1 MLKTLLNI
9 PLIRR
14 RLIHC
19 IKQNYF
25 NELDI
30 VIPIKNNLWA
40 HLYENDSYD
49 SFSEIFVQSEYEEFL
64 PNIKI
69 ESLID
74 LGAHHGFFTLLMQ
87 SKQPDM
93 KFDSLL
99 VEPSIVCE
107 EALTNFAL
115 KKENIGRTTISN
127 KCIGNP
133 KQQISKFYVRRHM
146 ASSQVR
152 HEQNEYHVDVPIL
165 QIQEVQDWRPPPYD
179 LIKCDIEGGEW
190 DLVNHYE
197 MILKETQFIIIE
209 WHEGKDKYTE
219 FINKVE
225 ELNFNILKSTYN
237 HSKQSKNNSTE
248 LILARNNRF

>member
-127 KCIGNP
+127 KCIGL
-133 KQQISKFYVRRHM
+133 VRLLC
-146 ASSQVR
+146 
-152 HEQNEYHVDVPIL
+152 PI
-165 QIQEVQDWRPPPYD
+165 
-179 LIKCDIEGGEW
+179 
-190 DLVNHYE
+190 
-197 MILKETQFIIIE
+197 
-209 WHEGKDKYTE
+209 
-219 FINKVE
+219 
-225 ELNFNILKSTYN
+225 
-237 HSKQSKNNSTE
+237 
-248 LILARNNRF
+248 